1 MNARA
6 LCSTVLLLVMGT
18 ACSGKDGAA
27 GPAGPTGPA
36 GAQGPAGTP
45 GAAGTNGTN
54 GADGAAGA
62 PGATGPAGPQ
72 GNANVRSTVVPN
84 VSLSA
89 SASTLVSVPAITN
102 DIVDNGAVLV
112 YVRLVGFGGYW
123 DALPVYSSAGGVLIR
138 VGHITTGQVWLH
150 TSSATA
156 NRDIRVVTIAGTPAS
171 ALVSR
176 YPGVDF
182 GDPEAV
188 QRALG
193 VRF

>member
-6 LCSTVLLLVMGT
+6 LCGTVLLLVMGA

-27 GPAGPTGPA
+27 GPAGPTGPT
-36 GAQGPAGTP
+36 GAQGPAGTA

-54 GADGAAGA
+54 GINGTDGAD
-62 PGATGPAGPQ
+62 
-72 GNANVRSTVVPN
+72 GNANVRSTVVSN
-84 VSLSA
+84 VTLSA
-89 SASTLVSVPAITN
+89 GGLTLISVPAITD

-123 DALPVYSSAGGVLIR
+123 DALPVYSGAGGVLIR
-138 VGHITTGQVWLH
+138 VSHITTGQVWLH
-150 TSSATA
+150 TSSVTA
-156 NRDIRVVTIAGTPAS
+156 NRDVRVVTIAGTPAS
-171 ALVSR
+171 ALMTR

-182 GDPEAV
+182 SDPDAA

>member
-45 GAAGTNGTN
+45 GAAGTNGT
-54 GADGAAGA
+54 DGAAGA

-138 VGHITTGQVWLH
+138 VSHITAGQVWLH